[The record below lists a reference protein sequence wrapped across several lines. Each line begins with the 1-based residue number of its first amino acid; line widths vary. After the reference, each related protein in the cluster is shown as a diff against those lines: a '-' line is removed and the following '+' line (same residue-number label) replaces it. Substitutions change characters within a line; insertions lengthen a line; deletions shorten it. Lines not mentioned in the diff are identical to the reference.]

1 MTNQIKCPGCGWTL
15 EYDPALKKFCCIFC
29 CSAYTVDELRNM
41 RGEEPVNAAPLGA
54 PAGETAGHARTD
66 SPAAAAAGAL
76 PVGNTNRDRLAMPE
90 EGIRKVRGTIPMNVL
105 TCRSCGAELM
115 MNHVEASSFC
125 AYCGQATIA
134 SERIEDWLE
143 PDTIIPFEVT
153 KDEAE
158 RIIRDRLNEGYFIP
172 EGIKNF
178 KTDRLRGIYI
188 PYWLFDIYCADT
200 QGWYYKS
207 GKYSYYA
214 YRAADCKLQNFTTEA
229 SVRFNDEYSVKL
241 EPFDTSKKVPFHEAY
256 LSGFYSDR
264 FDVND
269 EEAENLAR
277 LRAVKLFDDEVKAT
291 VPGSN
296 KKLEYT
302 ELKPEI
308 LHEEYSMLPVWF
320 MTFRYED
327 NPYTI
332 LVNGQ
337 TRKMVGAVPYVKRK
351 AIATFVALAAIF
363 SPILAVAFSYANYFM
378 IQILLHGGED
388 SGKPLGYYIAFI
400 VVLFS
405 WTWVAAIRK
414 YRHMKQCIGLTCST
428 STNRFVKE
436 RTDR

>member
-54 PAGETAGHARTD
+54 PAGETAGQARTD

-188 PYWLFDIYCADT
+188 PYWLFDIYCADN

-207 GKYSYYA
+207 GKYAYYA
-214 YRAADCKLQNFTTEA
+214 HRVADCELRNFTTEA
-229 SVRFNDEYSVKL
+229 SARFNDEYSIKL
-241 EPFDTSKKVPFHEAY
+241 EPFNASKRVKFHEAY

-269 EEAENLAR
+269 KEAETI
-277 LRAVKLFDDEVKAT
+277 AVKRAEKLFNDEVGAT

-296 KKLEYT
+296 HKLKYSG
-302 ELKPEI
+302 LKPEI

-320 MTFRYED
+320 LTFRYED
-327 NPYTI
+327 SPYTI

-337 TRKMVGAVPYVKRK
+337 TRKMVGAVPYVKKK
-351 AIATFVALAAIF
+351 AASLFAIMAAVF
-363 SPILAVAFSYANYFM
+363 CPILAVVFSYLNYLM
-378 IQILLHGGED
+378 GRIWAMNDD
-388 SGKPLGYYIAFI
+388 SDIPAYYIAII
-400 VVLFS
+400 VLLFG

-414 YRHMKQCIGLTCST
+414 YKQMKKSIGLTCAT

-436 RTDR
+436 RQDH

>member
-15 EYDPALKKFCCIFC
+15 EYDPALRKFCCSFC
-29 CSAYTVDELRNM
+29 GAAYAEQELRRI
-41 RGEEPVNAAPLGA
+41 RGEESVDTALLRAAGGTANGA
-54 PAGETAGHARTD
+54 GTD
-66 SPAAAAAGAL
+66 CSAAGAAGAFSY
-76 PVGNTNRDRLAMPE
+76 GNAKRDRMDMPE
-90 EGIRKVRGTIPMNVL
+90 EGIRTVRGTIPMNVL

-115 MNHVEASSFC
+115 MNHVETSSFC

-134 SERIEDWLE
+134 SERIENWLE

-153 KDEAE
+153 KEEAE
-158 RIIRDRLNEGYFIP
+158 GIIRDRLGKGFFIP

-188 PYWLFDIYCADT
+188 PYWLFDIYCADS

-214 YRAADCKLQNFTTEA
+214 YRAADCMLQNFTTEA
-229 SVRFNDEYSVKL
+229 SARFNDDYSVKL
-241 EPFDTSKKVPFHEAY
+241 EPFDTTKKVPFHEAY

-269 EEAENLAR
+269 EEAERLAR
-277 LRAVKLFDDEVKAT
+277 LRAIKLFDDEVKAT

-296 KKLEYT
+296 KKLKYT
-302 ELKPEI
+302 GLNPEI

-320 MTFRYED
+320 LTFRYED
-327 NPYTI
+327 SPYTI

-351 AIATFVALAAIF
+351 AAALFAVLAAIF
-363 SPILAVAFSYANYFM
+363 CPILAVIFSYGNYFAVEE
-378 IQILLHGGED
+378 LLHGGKN
-388 SGKPLGYYIAFI
+388 SGKPFAYYIALIALIFG
-400 VVLFS
+400 

-414 YRHMKQCIGLTCST
+414 YRHMKQCIGLTCAT

-436 RTDR
+436 RQDR